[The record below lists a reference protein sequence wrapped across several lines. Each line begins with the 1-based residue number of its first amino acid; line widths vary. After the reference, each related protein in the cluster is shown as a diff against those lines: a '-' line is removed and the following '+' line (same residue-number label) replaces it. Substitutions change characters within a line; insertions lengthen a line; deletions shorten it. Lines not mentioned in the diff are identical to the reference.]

1 MDTTGRYTERIQV
14 LLDEPTLKKLEDE
27 AASRGLG
34 ISALVRWIL
43 MTQIFDNDLF
53 GKKRTT
59 QTRRKA

>member
-43 MTQIFDNDLF
+43 MTQIFDFDLF

>member
-14 LLDEPTLKKLEDE
+14 LIDEPTLKTLEQE

-43 MTQIFDNDLF
+43 MTQIDNNVF
-53 GKKRTT
+53 AKKN
-59 QTRRKA
+59 TRRKS